1 MEGSEK
7 MRKASEIKEEM
18 RKVYRAM
25 KMHEAR
31 LEKCRTRYNELQL
44 ELAEAQSKN
53 NDKERK

>member
-1 MEGSEK
+1 
-7 MRKASEIKEEM
+7 MRSVKDIKEEM

-25 KMHEAR
+25 KMHEGR
-31 LEKCRTRYNELQL
+31 LDKCRTRYNELQL